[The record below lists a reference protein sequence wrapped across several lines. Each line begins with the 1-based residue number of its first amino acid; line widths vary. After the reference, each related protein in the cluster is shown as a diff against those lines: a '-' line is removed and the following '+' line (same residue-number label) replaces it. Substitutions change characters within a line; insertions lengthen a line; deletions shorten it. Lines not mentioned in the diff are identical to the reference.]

1 MNDQMH
7 PLIRLMHIFSL
18 LDSYHNKSGLKL
30 MIYDCETK
38 KNFKVWNSDQTE
50 FSLVTMISK
59 RKKTLSERTLG
70 RPCITRMRGFFCV
83 RHV

>member
-38 KNFKVWNSDQTE
+38 KIQGLE
-50 FSLVTMISK
+50 Q
-59 RKKTLSERTLG
+59 
-70 RPCITRMRGFFCV
+70 
-83 RHV
+83 

>member
-1 MNDQMH
+1 MNDQMN

-38 KNFKVWNSDQTE
+38 KISRFGTVTKQ
-50 FSLVTMISK
+50 SLVW
-59 RKKTLSERTLG
+59 
-70 RPCITRMRGFFCV
+70 
-83 RHV
+83 